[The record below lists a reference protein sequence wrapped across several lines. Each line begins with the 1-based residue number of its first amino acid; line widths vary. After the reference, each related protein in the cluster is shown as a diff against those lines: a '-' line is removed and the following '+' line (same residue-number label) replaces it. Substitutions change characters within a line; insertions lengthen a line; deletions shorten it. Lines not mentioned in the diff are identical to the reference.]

1 MSVNKL
7 SYLLYIL
14 LIPLFY
20 SCGEDR
26 TGEYEALIAE
36 DKWIEEVMCDRY
48 LWYYDIPASDKLKF
62 FAEPKDFF
70 PTLLSKNDKFSYI
83 KINTPTTKAI
93 SSESSYGFDFILY
106 KDPIV
111 STSNDRF
118 ARVLYV
124 LPNSPASEAGLKRG
138 DWISA
143 VKGQKLTTANYGY
156 LLQGE
161 SRKFATAAIVPAAGG
176 AYQWQA
182 NDTLTLSAS
191 RQIEDNPF
199 YVDTVY
205 NVANRK
211 IAYLMYNS
219 FSTGPNNQA
228 ADKAYGDQMRSIF
241 ANFKAANVND
251 FILDLRYNQGGYLT
265 CSQELSSLLAPATA
279 LGKVYCSLVFNDK
292 HLKSNFSLN
301 LEEKLT
307 GGANLNLSRL
317 YVITSNLTASASEA
331 VINCLQP
338 YMGTENVILV
348 GTKTVGK
355 NVASEPINSDVY
367 TSFTLYPIL
376 ATVFNSENK
385 SDYANGIVPTHILD
399 EGSFLTPF
407 YQLGDL
413 RERMLYNT
421 VQLITTGTMPDEK
434 KTEVNPAHL
443 MTPIYNSLDRKKMSG
458 VLIQTKDT
466 K

>member
-1 MSVNKL
+1 
-7 SYLLYIL
+7 
-14 LIPLFY
+14 
-20 SCGEDR
+20 
-26 TGEYEALIAE
+26 
-36 DKWIEEVMCDRY
+36 
-48 LWYYDIPASDKLKF
+48 
-62 FAEPKDFF
+62 
-70 PTLLSKNDKFSYI
+70 
-83 KINTPTTKAI
+83 
-93 SSESSYGFDFILY
+93 
-106 KDPIV
+106 
-111 STSNDRF
+111 
-118 ARVLYV
+118 
-124 LPNSPASEAGLKRG
+124 GLKRG

-143 VKGQKLTTANYGY
+143 VKGQKLTISNYGY

-241 ANFKAANVND
+241 ANFKAASVND
-251 FILDLRYNQGGYLT
+251 FILDLRYNPGGYLT

-331 VINCLQP
+331 VINCLRP

-399 EGSFLTPF
+399 ESSFLTPF